1 MSSPEF
7 IVYVAGAFSP
17 TKAQKAAR
25 GGVLDKIA
33 WRECVEENIMVAKKL
48 GVEVSKLGV
57 CPFIPHANTD
67 LPEFEDT
74 QPYEFWIKAT
84 AEQLR
89 RCNAVIFTDEWMESS
104 GARGEN
110 DIAVAHDIHR
120 FFSIQELESYIKENL
135 A

>member
-1 MSSPEF
+1 MSNPEF
-7 IVYVAGAFSP
+7 LCYVAGAFSP

-25 GGVLDKIA
+25 GGNLTKQQH
-33 WRECVEENIMVAKKL
+33 RECVEENILVAKKL
-48 GVEVSKLGV
+48 GVEVAKLGV

-67 LPEFEDT
+67 LEFEDV

-89 RCNAVIFTDEWMESS
+89 RCNAIIFTDEWHESS

-110 DIAVAHDIHR
+110 DIAIAEEIPR
-120 FFSIQELESYIKENL
+120 FFSIDKLKAHLIGKGIV
-135 A
+135 